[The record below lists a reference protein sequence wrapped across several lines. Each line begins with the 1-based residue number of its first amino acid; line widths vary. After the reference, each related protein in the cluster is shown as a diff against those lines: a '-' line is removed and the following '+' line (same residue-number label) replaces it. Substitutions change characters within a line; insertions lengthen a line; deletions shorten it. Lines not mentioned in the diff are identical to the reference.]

1 MQKISNPDAIKLI
14 INCIPLGSVGYY
26 GQVAD
31 VLATEFGIFMRG
43 QMVGWAL
50 NGFNEERLASIAWQR
65 VITKTGHIA
74 LLKLGFKGNEQI
86 ALLEQEGVDVSG
98 DFCGYGE
105 VLYSHNRPYK
115 TRKKSSQLITS

>member
-1 MQKISNPDAIKLI
+1 MQEISNRDAIKLI
-14 INCIPLGSVGYY
+14 INCIPIGSVGYY

-50 NGFNEERLASIAWQR
+50 NGFNEESLATIAWQR

-86 ALLEQEGVDVSG
+86 ALLEQEGIDVSG
-98 DFCGYGE
+98 DFVDMEKFCIPTTDLIKR
-105 VLYSHNRPYK
+105 V
-115 TRKKSSQLITS
+115 KKARDLITS